1 MVKQRAPMLNKTSLP
16 MLQSKTGVSP
26 LAVAD
31 PNIHPVDVSAP
42 GGPCAQIFCQ
52 NLTSQFPF
60 SNLYTAAVGCFK
72 RAEQKPTTKLCCTV
86 IHSCASWENQ
96 RTSCMIQHRL
106 DLWKWGVIARSR
118 NPMENCP
125 PLSPSCGVS
134 PSMFPV
140 QCPDWR
146 YALPIRYRLF
156 WIKLIFF
163 FLPCCIS
170 IQSFP
175 KTPGKDALSQ
185 PSSPMYTALNIKD
198 QIED

>member
-1 MVKQRAPMLNKTSLP
+1 VEDLTETCFSCLPVIRPVIKATLMVKQRAPMLNKTSLP

-86 IHSCASWENQ
+86 IHSCAS
-96 RTSCMIQHRL
+96 
-106 DLWKWGVIARSR
+106 
-118 NPMENCP
+118 
-125 PLSPSCGVS
+125 
-134 PSMFPV
+134 
-140 QCPDWR
+140 
-146 YALPIRYRLF
+146 
-156 WIKLIFF
+156 
-163 FLPCCIS
+163 
-170 IQSFP
+170 
-175 KTPGKDALSQ
+175 
-185 PSSPMYTALNIKD
+185 
-198 QIED
+198 